1 MDMSTIIVAEKPSV
15 ARDIARVL
23 GAGVKRDGYLETSD
37 GKRIVTWALGHLVRY
52 AEPDDYGDAWSGKW
66 GFHQLPM
73 IPETWLLTVPK
84 ETAQQ
89 FETVRRL
96 INGAERVICATDA
109 GREGEHIFRLIYAR
123 AGCTAPV
130 ERLWVSSLTQE
141 ALKAGFQNLLP
152 GRTFDALAESA
163 RARAQADWLV
173 GMNLTRAYTVRH
185 GTLCSVGRVQ
195 TPTLCLVVQRDRQI
209 EDFTPSPYFEVVAH
223 VEPGFDAVYGRMGE
237 PDEKGKRRWVRR
249 IDKRQDADAIVK
261 SAWKQAPFALRQPF
275 DSAQDQGEER
285 SGVVDQ
291 VDTRRVRHAP
301 PGLYD
306 LTTLQGEA
314 NERFGWSAAETLEV
328 AQELYEGKAITY
340 PRTESRH
347 LPEDMR
353 PLLRDLLAGLRSP
366 YAGPALEY
374 LAKGGGKVP
383 GKAYID
389 NARLTDHH
397 AIIPTRE
404 TPALSPD
411 SRQSLLYGLIVSR
424 FVSIFYPD
432 QVVDETA
439 VRLDLS
445 GHVFLASG
453 RRQVE
458 AGWRVVEPPRRGGGD
473 AATAGELPNLRKGQ
487 HVVVNALEVLEKQ
500 TSPPKRYTDSTL
512 LAAMTNAGRVLED
525 AEQAEALK
533 ESGGLG
539 TPATRAGVIEALLNR
554 GYVVRKGKT
563 VLSTAK
569 GRAVVGAVAEPL
581 RSPELTATWERQ
593 LKEIEDGKG
602 SAAGFLDAIGGFVG
616 ELVPQA
622 RASSVK
628 VPAGNGEGKP
638 IGPCPSCGKGVVE
651 RGKVFGCSGWRETGC
666 AFKVWKVMSGKKL
679 TASQV
684 KALLTKGHTAP
695 IKGFKSKAGKPFTAA
710 LKLDDQNG
718 VVFDFGDQECR

>member
-1 MDMSTIIVAEKPSV
+1 MSTVIVAEKPSV
-15 ARDIARVL
+15 ARDIARVV
-23 GAGVKRDGYLETSD
+23 GAGVKREGYLESKD

-66 GFHQLPM
+66 GFRQLPM
-73 IPETWLLTVPK
+73 IPETWLLKVPR

-89 FETVRRL
+89 FETVRKL
-96 INGAERVICATDA
+96 INGAERVVCATDA

-130 ERLWVSSLTQE
+130 ERLWVSSLTHE
-141 ALKAGFQNLLP
+141 ALQVGFGNLLP
-152 GRTFDALAESA
+152 SRTFDALAESA

-195 TPTLCLVVQRDRQI
+195 TPTLSLVVQRDRQI
-209 EDFTPSPYFEVVAH
+209 EDFTPSSYFEVVAH
-223 VEPGFDAVYGRMGE
+223 VEPGFDAVYARAGE
-237 PDEKGKRRWVRR
+237 PDGKGRVRWVRR
-249 IDKRQDADAIVK
+249 LDRRDDADAIVK
-261 SAWKQAPFALRQPF
+261 SAWKRAPFDL
-275 DSAQDQGEER
+275 R
-285 SGVVDQ
+285 SGVVHE
-291 VDTRRVRHAP
+291 VEARRVRHAP
-301 PGLYD
+301 PPLYD

-314 NERFGWSAAETLEV
+314 NERFGWSAAETLEA

-353 PLLRDLLAGLRSP
+353 PLLRDLLAGLRNP

-389 NARLTDHH
+389 NARLTDHQ
-397 AIIPTRE
+397 AIIPTTE
-404 TPALSPD
+404 TPSLSPD

-453 RRQVE
+453 RRQVA
-458 AGWRVVEPPRRGGGD
+458 AGWRVVEPPRRGDGD
-473 AATAGELPNLRKGQ
+473 EAAAGELPNLRKGQ
-487 HVVVNALEVLEKQ
+487 RVVVNALEVLAKQ
-500 TSPPKRYTDSTL
+500 TAPPKRYTDSTL
-512 LAAMTNAGRVLED
+512 LAAMKNAGRGLE
-525 AEQAEALK
+525 AEQAEALR

-539 TPATRAGVIEALLNR
+539 TPATRASVIEALVSR
-554 GYVVRKGKT
+554 GYVVRRGKT
-563 VLSTAK
+563 VLSTEK
-569 GRAVVGAVAEPL
+569 GRAVIAAVAEAL

-593 LKEIEDGKG
+593 LKEIEAGRG
-602 SAAGFLDAIGGFVG
+602 SAAGFLDAIAG
-616 ELVPQA
+616 LVREVLPQA
-622 RASSVK
+622 QASSVK
-628 VPAGNGEGKP
+628 VPAGVEGSVKP
-638 IGPCPSCGKGVVE
+638 IGPCPLCGQGVVE
-651 RGKVFGCSGWRETGC
+651 RGKVFGCSAWRETGC

-679 TASQV
+679 SAAQV
-684 KALLTKGHTAP
+684 KGLLAKGHTPP
-695 IKGFKSKAGKPFTAA
+695 IKGFKSRAGKPFEAA
-710 LKLDDQNG
+710 LRLDADNG
-718 VVFDFGDQECR
+718 VVFDFGDS

>member
-1 MDMSTIIVAEKPSV
+1 MSTVIVAEKPSV
-15 ARDIARVL
+15 ARNIARIL
-23 GAGVKRDGYLETSD
+23 GAGEKRDGYLETKD
-37 GKRIVTWALGHLVRY
+37 GTRIVTWALGHLVRY

-73 IPETWLLTVPK
+73 IPETWLLKVPK
-84 ETAQQ
+84 ETARQ
-89 FETVRRL
+89 FETVRAL
-96 INGAERVICATDA
+96 INGAERVVCATDA

-130 ERLWVSSLTQE
+130 ERLWVSSLTHE
-141 ALKAGFQNLLP
+141 ALQVGFRNLLP

-209 EDFTPSPYFEVVAH
+209 KDFTPSPYFEVVAH
-223 VEPGFDAVYGRMGE
+223 VEPGFDAVYARAGE
-237 PDEKGKRRWVRR
+237 PDDKGRARWVRR
-249 IDKRQDADAIVK
+249 LDRREDADAIVK
-261 SAWKQAPFALRQPF
+261 SAWKRAA
-275 DSAQDQGEER
+275 
-285 SGVVDQ
+285 VVDE
-291 VDTRRVRHAP
+291 VEARRVRHAP
-301 PGLYD
+301 PPLYD

-314 NERFGWSAAETLEV
+314 NERFGWSAAETLEA
-328 AQELYEGKAITY
+328 AQDLYEGKAITY

-353 PLLRDLLAGLRSP
+353 PLLRDLLASLRNH

-404 TPALSPD
+404 SPSLSPD

-453 RRQVE
+453 RRQVA
-458 AGWRVVEPPRRGGGD
+458 AGWRVVEPPRRGDGD
-473 AATAGELPNLRKGQ
+473 EPTTGELPNLKKGQ
-487 HVVVNALEVLEKQ
+487 QVVVNALEVLEKQ
-500 TSPPKRYTDSTL
+500 TAPPKRYTDSTL
-512 LAAMTNAGRVLED
+512 LAAMKNAGRGLED
-525 AEQAEALK
+525 AGQAEVLR
-533 ESGGLG
+533 ESGALRLLSGLG
-539 TPATRAGVIEALLNR
+539 TPATRASVIEALVSR

-563 VLSTAK
+563 VLSTEK
-569 GRAVVGAVAEPL
+569 GRAVIAVVAEAL

-602 SAAGFLDAIGGFVG
+602 SAAGFLDGIGGLVS
-616 ELVPQA
+616 ELVPQV

-628 VPAGNGEGKP
+628 VPTGNGEGKP
-638 IGPCPSCGKGVVE
+638 IGPCPSCGQGVVE
-651 RGKVFGCSGWRETGC
+651 RGKVYGCSAWRGSGC
-666 AFKVWKVMSGKKL
+666 EFRVWKVVGGKKL
-679 TASQV
+679 SVGHV
-684 KALLTKGHTAP
+684 KALLRDGHTGL
-695 IKGFKSKAGKPFTAA
+695 IKGFRSKAGKRFEAA
-710 LKLDDQNG
+710 LKLDRRNG
-718 VVFDFGDQECR
+718 VVMFDFGDG

>member
-1 MDMSTIIVAEKPSV
+1 MSTVIVAEKPSV
-15 ARDIARVL
+15 ARDIARVV
-23 GAGVKRDGYLETSD
+23 GAGVKREGYLESKD

-66 GFHQLPM
+66 GFRQLPM
-73 IPETWLLTVPK
+73 IPETWLLKVPR

-89 FETVRRL
+89 FETVRKL
-96 INGAERVICATDA
+96 INGAERVVCATDA

-130 ERLWVSSLTQE
+130 ERLWVSSLTHE
-141 ALKAGFQNLLP
+141 ALQVGFGNLLP
-152 GRTFDALAESA
+152 SRTFDALAESD

-195 TPTLCLVVQRDRQI
+195 TPTLSLVVQRDRQI
-209 EDFTPSPYFEVVAH
+209 EDFTPSSYFEVVAH
-223 VEPGFDAVYGRMGE
+223 VEPGFDAVYARAGE
-237 PDEKGKRRWVRR
+237 PDGKGRVRWVRR
-249 IDKRQDADAIVK
+249 LDRRDDADAIVK
-261 SAWKQAPFALRQPF
+261 SAWKRAPFDL
-275 DSAQDQGEER
+275 R
-285 SGVVDQ
+285 SGVVHE
-291 VDTRRVRHAP
+291 VEARRVRHAP
-301 PGLYD
+301 PPLYD

-314 NERFGWSAAETLEV
+314 NERFGWSAAETLEA

-353 PLLRDLLAGLRSP
+353 PLLRDLLASLRNH

-389 NARLTDHH
+389 NARLTDHQ
-397 AIIPTRE
+397 AIIPTTE
-404 TPALSPD
+404 TPSLSPD

-453 RRQVE
+453 RRQVA
-458 AGWRVVEPPRRGGGD
+458 AGWRVVEPPRRGDGD
-473 AATAGELPNLRKGQ
+473 EAAAGELPNLRKGQ
-487 HVVVNALEVLEKQ
+487 RVVVNALEVLAKQ
-500 TSPPKRYTDSTL
+500 TAPPKRYTDSTL
-512 LAAMTNAGRVLED
+512 LAAMKNAGRGLE
-525 AEQAEALK
+525 AEQAEALR

-539 TPATRAGVIEALLNR
+539 TPATRASVIEALVSR
-554 GYVVRKGKT
+554 GYVVRRGKT
-563 VLSTAK
+563 VLSTEK
-569 GRAVVGAVAEPL
+569 GRAVIAAVAEAL

-593 LKEIEDGKG
+593 LKEIEAGRG
-602 SAAGFLDAIGGFVG
+602 SAAGFLDAIAG
-616 ELVPQA
+616 LVREVLPQA
-622 RASSVK
+622 QASSVK
-628 VPAGNGEGKP
+628 VPAGVEGSVKP
-638 IGPCPSCGKGVVE
+638 IGPCPLCGQGVVE
-651 RGKVFGCSGWRETGC
+651 RGKVFGCSAWRETGC

-679 TASQV
+679 SAAQV
-684 KALLTKGHTAP
+684 KGLLAKGHTPP
-695 IKGFKSKAGKPFTAA
+695 IKGFKSRAGKPFEAA
-710 LKLDDQNG
+710 LRLDADNG
-718 VVFDFGDQECR
+718 VVFDFGDS